1 MCLKKNSKSLA
12 WRALQLLIFK
22 SFNPVVETCG
32 VSWAVVWMPAWG
44 RKQIPAQACE
54 LPTLSLKSK
63 SLRENYWWDGKV
75 GTILRRDKG
84 ERGLEC
90 ICWAEAPKNTVLM
103 STWWRDA
110 VLWKNKRRVGRSVQ
124 KEKRLSDSGSESK
137 IHLAW
142 FEGTITGT
150 RYQQEWWKGGGW
162 KRQKAMS
169 QRNWSEST
177 QELQEKIMKTVLTL
191 QSQWGCQRERVMID
205 PEINYQEEE
214 IKVKGLSYSSGYSL
228 LLNSLDGKKLQ
239 ASLRM

>member
-1 MCLKKNSKSLA
+1 
-12 WRALQLLIFK
+12 
-22 SFNPVVETCG
+22 
-32 VSWAVVWMPAWG
+32 MPAWG

-90 ICWAEAPKNTVLM
+90 IRWAEAPKNTVLM

-142 FEGTITGT
+142 FEGTITAHGI
-150 RYQQEWWKGGGW
+150 
-162 KRQKAMS
+162 S
-169 QRNWSEST
+169 VN
-177 QELQEKIMKTVLTL
+177 
-191 QSQWGCQRERVMID
+191 
-205 PEINYQEEE
+205 
-214 IKVKGLSYSSGYSL
+214 
-228 LLNSLDGKKLQ
+228 DGKEDGSDKKLWAREIWVSPHRNFRRKLQ
-239 ASLRM
+239 KLFLHYRANEDMSEWEGNDRSRNQLPRGRD